1 MVLVA
6 GSAEIRNACSGTLGA
21 SARQPV
27 ALAALQRPMLVTD
40 RMFLPPMLITYA
52 LPVPGTSV
60 KKFGNELNPGPW
72 SGVACWFGG
81 RLRQPDVTLRPQV
94 LVLVA
99 DSVSSPWLTVNA
111 VCTRWSIA
119 TNWGPAPVV
128 TVGGVWRQPEVTR
141 ALHRAPLMTDTV
153 PLLLLGT

>member
-27 ALAALQRPMLVTD
+27 ALAALQRLMLVTD
-40 RMFLPPMLITYA
+40 RMFLPPMLTTYA
-52 LPVPGTSV
+52 LPVRGTSV
-60 KKFGNELNPGPW
+60 KKFGKELNPGPW

-81 RLRQPDVTLRPQV
+81 RLRQP
-94 LVLVA
+94 
-99 DSVSSPWLTVNA
+99 
-111 VCTRWSIA
+111 
-119 TNWGPAPVV
+119 
-128 TVGGVWRQPEVTR
+128 EVTR

-153 PLLLLGT
+153 P